1 MRKFIKNTLLFLL
14 ITFFITAAFI
24 FMSNKKIEN
33 GDYFRLRKKGTKYI
47 VFGHSHPQYALN
59 DSLIDN
65 LENYAQS
72 SESYFYTFLK
82 IKKIITSNKQIKA
95 VFIEFTNN
103 QVVDGKDNVI
113 WGDQYLSFRY
123 PKYASL
129 MNIKDLLY
137 LFTKNPKIFINS
149 QSLTFKENLLFL
161 IENKVNY
168 INYKNW
174 GSYFF
179 SKNHNTDSL
188 LNLISKN
195 PKLKNNFSEISETK
209 IMFGIF
215 LI

>member
-1 MRKFIKNTLLFLL
+1 
-14 ITFFITAAFI
+14 
-24 FMSNKKIEN
+24 
-33 GDYFRLRKKGTKYI
+33 
-47 VFGHSHPQYALN
+47 
-59 DSLIDN
+59 
-65 LENYAQS
+65 
-72 SESYFYTFLK
+72 
-82 IKKIITSNKQIKA
+82 
-95 VFIEFTNN
+95 
-103 QVVDGKDNVI
+103 
-113 WGDQYLSFRY
+113 
-123 PKYASL
+123 

-195 PKLKNNFSEISETK
+195 PKLKNNFSEKMPK
-209 IMFGIF
+209 ITSLSKNKKIPRKE
-215 LI
+215 

>member
-195 PKLKNNFSEISETK
+195 PKLKNNFSV
-209 IMFGIF
+209 
-215 LI
+215 